1 MAVNLDLQLI
11 QLVKEN
17 YAEDVLLGKIATKVE
32 HIVVCGG
39 GEVGC
44 ETATFIAQ
52 THRHVTVLEMK
63 PAVLTDMD
71 PINMS
76 CLLPIMNESGVTARA
91 NCTVTEILDDGVAF
105 INEQGEKEVI
115 SADLVVLAFG
125 YKAYNPLEK
134 IANELCEDVQ
144 VVGGAIKAGNAL
156 PAVKEGY
163 EAALNIK

>member
-1 MAVNLDLQLI
+1 MCCIGCHVS
-11 QLVKEN
+11 E
-17 YAEDVLLGKIATKVE
+17 
-32 HIVVCGG
+32 IVWV
-39 GEVGC
+39 
-44 ETATFIAQ
+44 
-52 THRHVTVLEMK
+52 RSK
-63 PAVLTDMD
+63 
-71 PINMS
+71 
-76 CLLPIMNESGVTARA
+76 
-91 NCTVTEILDDGVAF
+91 
-105 INEQGEKEVI
+105 GEKEVI